1 MSGHQDRHTRN
12 LQTHLVK
19 SHQER
24 REREGQLVGE
34 VSFIEPV
41 SDITQYRQ
49 RKRLTVQERQDMRQ
63 YLREDGKEKIL
74 GGAGCL
80 G

>member
-1 MSGHQDRHTRN
+1 M
-12 LQTHLVK
+12 
-19 SHQER
+19 
-24 REREGQLVGE
+24 VGE

>member
-1 MSGHQDRHTRN
+1 M
-12 LQTHLVK
+12 
-19 SHQER
+19 
-24 REREGQLVGE
+24 VGE

-74 GGAGCL
+74 GGNGCL